1 MQLFNIF
8 DDYEKKYQSW
18 LRDKTTQWG
27 ESYKGSWLDEK
38 TGLLQEKLW
47 GKAPQD
53 IPGQP
58 PIHQMQ
64 GTTGWF
70 GSGGEGMSGGFQKKD
85 WENIKSGS
93 VAQNIDKGV
102 THAVNETRGYPIGYG
117 KGKVDPGL
125 AKPVK
130 ANEGTIE
137 KWITPPDRVGGGWT
151 KTAISKYNEI
161 AEEHFSRFAIKDA
174 NGKTIKKNGIV
185 QLNDEGK
192 AKYKETVSEF
202 INDKKNEM
210 PGNLD
215 QTGKMGAGTV
225 TEDDAKG
232 LAKFAGVSFEEMQSN
247 WKKKGGM
254 DGLLANPAFT
264 LGLALM
270 QSSAQGKS
278 IGAGAMDNFIQAA
291 GLSEHYK
298 DRLKDRRNIMGP
310 VSDEQRDMVMS
321 ALPTDILAP
330 GRIEGLFGGDVAR
343 GHNAAL
349 NKVYEEVYEKMA
361 GSKDWDY
368 SKGTKQLKEKDFRK
382 VFDRMVKSGEIKIIQ
397 RVGKGSYL
405 SIKGFDADDKSLQ
418 GHSGDVMDSIGD
430 WFKKK
435 KKDVYS
441 WLNPDKRAEGG
452 PINAGQPYLVGEKGP
467 EIVVPNQDGQVLSN
481 DDSQVFAM
489 LLNANPQLQNIS
501 RTRAE
506 AILKSRFPDYFV

>member
-1 MQLFNIF
+1 
-8 DDYEKKYQSW
+8 
-18 LRDKTTQWG
+18 
-27 ESYKGSWLDEK
+27 
-38 TGLLQEKLW
+38 
-47 GKAPQD
+47 
-53 IPGQP
+53 
-58 PIHQMQ
+58 
-64 GTTGWF
+64 
-70 GSGGEGMSGGFQKKD
+70 
-85 WENIKSGS
+85 
-93 VAQNIDKGV
+93 
-102 THAVNETRGYPIGYG
+102 
-117 KGKVDPGL
+117 
-125 AKPVK
+125 
-130 ANEGTIE
+130 
-137 KWITPPDRVGGGWT
+137 
-151 KTAISKYNEI
+151 
-161 AEEHFSRFAIKDA
+161 
-174 NGKTIKKNGIV
+174 
-185 QLNDEGK
+185 
-192 AKYKETVSEF
+192 
-202 INDKKNEM
+202 
-210 PGNLD
+210 
-215 QTGKMGAGTV
+215 MGAGTV

-382 VFDRMVKSGEIKIIQ
+382 VFDRMVKSGEIKIIK

>member
-27 ESYKGSWLDEK
+27 AAYQDSSFNKNM
-38 TGLLQEKLW
+38 GLLQEKMW

-53 IPGQP
+53 IPGHP

-64 GTTGWF
+64 GTQGWF

-93 VAQNIDKGV
+93 VAQNVDKGV

-117 KGKVDPGL
+117 EGKVDPGL
-125 AKPVK
+125 AAPVK

-137 KWITPPDRVGGGWT
+137 KWITPPNRVGGGWT

-161 AEEHFSRFAIKDA
+161 AENHFSRFAIKDA
-174 NGKTIKKNGIV
+174 NGKIIKKNGVV

-192 AKYKETVSEF
+192 AEYSKNVTEF

-215 QTGKMGAGTV
+215 QTGKTGAGNV

-298 DRLKDRRNIMGP
+298 DRLKDRRNILGP
-310 VSDEQRDMVMS
+310 VSDEQRGMVTS
-321 ALPTDILAP
+321 ALPVDIMEP
-330 GRIEGLFGGDVAR
+330 GMLEGLGGDVMR

-349 NKVYEEVYEKMA
+349 NMIYENIYEKMA
-361 GSKDWDY
+361 NSGDWDY
-368 SKGTKQLKEKDFRK
+368 SKGTKQIKQSDIVKEFKKLKSNGTITIHQK
-382 VFDRMVKSGEIKIIQ
+382 VGS
-397 RVGKGSYL
+397 GSYL
-405 SIKGFDADDKSLQ
+405 STKDHKPDSKEYQGKSADVID
-418 GHSGDVMDSIGD
+418 DIGD

-435 KKDVYS
+435 KKKVGD
-441 WLNPDKRAEGG
+441 WLMERAEGG